1 MYPLL
6 SKLYLVVVM
15 LALLDFILL
24 FAFSIYIGGDAVNG
38 KIENGKYYVWG
49 YKYQDG
55 VKGFHEV
62 SRTIFDY
69 SKWQVYSVGATW
81 TVMLLGTV
89 LYKRLPTGD

>member
-6 SKLYLVVVM
+6 SRLYLAVVV

-24 FAFSIYIGGDAVNG
+24 IAASFYIGGDAVNG

-49 YKYQDG
+49 YQYHDG

-62 SRTIFDY
+62 SRTVFDY
-69 SKWQVYSVGATW
+69 SRWQVYSVW
-81 TVMLLGTV
+81 SIWSVMLLGTV
-89 LYKRLPTGD
+89 LYKRLPSGD